1 MSPSAAASSTRLG
14 GPGFTFCCR
23 ASGKYTE
30 WRPFSGSHGG
40 DDNHKVG
47 RNVGDAGKEV
57 GGQTGQVAL
66 RELAGRE
73 DLQHIGRLERG
84 TREKSGTPCVH
95 LSHPITIL
103 QHFQPGA
110 LKGRNTQS
118 LGESASR
125 SARAPRTLPTQRSL
139 AVRKRLSPQL
149 SWEPAPPHRAKH
161 RCGLSCPGVRSGKGH
176 GGPTSTLEFSLQ
188 NALLPT
194 SKKPLAASELAPV
207 AQPTRLDGL
216 TSRDRPPRVRHR

>member
-40 DDNHKVG
+40 DDNHKMG

-66 RELAGRE
+66 RELAGWE

-84 TREKSGTPCVH
+84 TREKSGIPCVH

-125 SARAPRTLPTQRSL
+125 SARAPRTLSTQRSL
-139 AVRKRLSPQL
+139 AVRKLLSPQL
-149 SWEPAPPHRAKH
+149 SREPAPQHRANH
-161 RCGLSCPGVRSGKGH
+161 RCGLSCVSAVPGLDLGRATEAPPLHS
-176 GGPTSTLEFSLQ
+176 SSL
-188 NALLPT
+188 
-194 SKKPLAASELAPV
+194 SKMPSCPPLRNLW
-207 AQPTRLDGL
+207 
-216 TSRDRPPRVRHR
+216 RPLSWHQ